1 MKGLIYIVLFFLG
14 GWLYAQNDVQSV
26 GPLPQT
32 ISETSGLI
40 YHNGKLITHNDSG
53 NTPQLFEIDTVSLAV
68 TRTVT
73 IENAINVDWEDL
85 AQDDEYIYI
94 GDFGNNTGDR
104 QDLAILRVA
113 KAAYDRADTVSAER
127 IDFFYEDQ
135 EDFMTTQ
142 SSDWDAEAL
151 FVLNDDLIVLT
162 KQWQSQGTVAYRL
175 PKLPGAF
182 LAERLD
188 DYQVNG
194 LVTGATYDAASSE
207 LYLVGY
213 SQFLS
218 PFFEII
224 EGVTDNT
231 IFSGEKTQTILD
243 IGFAQIEAVEQAGA
257 TFYVTSEEFINSSP
271 PISSASRLF
280 RFTLDEDDLPPEEE
294 EEEEEGEN
302 PFDGGQPNNDQLV
315 IYKRFDSE
323 LLNYRLNTSRAIF
336 GMGIF
341 DTSGRQVQFVPL
353 EELQGDSI
361 DLSTLGPSVYYF
373 TFFLKGKTVSKPYF
387 KF

>member
-1 MKGLIYIVLFFLG
+1 MKGLIYIFLFFLG
-14 GWLYAQNDVQSV
+14 GWLYAQSDVQSV
-26 GPLPQT
+26 GQLPQT

-40 YHNGKLITHNDSG
+40 FYNGKLITHNDSG
-53 NTPQLFEIDTVSLAV
+53 NTPQLFEIDTVSLAI

-73 IENAINVDWEDL
+73 IESTINVDWEDL
-85 AQDDEYIYI
+85 AQDDDYIYI

-113 KAAYDRADTVSAER
+113 KAAYDIADTVSAER

-135 EDFMTTQ
+135 EDFTTAQ
-142 SSDWDAEAL
+142 NSDWDAEAL
-151 FVLNDDLIVLT
+151 FVLNDDLIILT

-188 DYQVNG
+188 TYQVNG
-194 LVTGATYDAASSE
+194 LVTGATYDSASNV

-213 SQFLS
+213 NQFLL
-218 PFFEII
+218 PFFEVI
-224 EGVTDNT
+224 EGVTDNA
-231 IFSGEKTQTILD
+231 IFSGEKTQTMLD
-243 IGFAQIEAVEQAGA
+243 IGFAQIEAIEQVGA
-257 TFYVTSEEFINSSP
+257 TFYATSEEFNNSSP
-271 PISSASRLF
+271 PVSSASRLF
-280 RFTLDEDDLPPEEE
+280 RFSLDEDDLPPEEE
-294 EEEEEGEN
+294 EEEEEN
-302 PFDGGQPNNDQLV
+302 PSDGGQLNNDQLV
-315 IYKRFDSE
+315 LYKRLDSE

-353 EELQGDSI
+353 EELQSDSI